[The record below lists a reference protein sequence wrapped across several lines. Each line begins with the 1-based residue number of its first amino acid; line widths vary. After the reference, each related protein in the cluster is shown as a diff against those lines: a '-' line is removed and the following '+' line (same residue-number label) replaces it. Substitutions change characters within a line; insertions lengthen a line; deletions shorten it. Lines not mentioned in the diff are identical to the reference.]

1 MSDKPK
7 RYNTKHDRYAAK
19 LAQIDAELPPV
30 DIGQFENVERS
41 SPHMIPQD
49 RVFAVAQRIT
59 QGATLR
65 DACTLAGVSI
75 RVLHKWGRALR
86 DYESGERET
95 LDPYILACA
104 LTIERARSI
113 TRLRWQMLAEG
124 GGTGSSTALWMLE
137 RRGGREYRAPA
148 QRHEVKRESTE
159 VVVNTSIEQTI
170 EATAQQLGIDPD
182 QLKKQGDYWARAIT
196 ASQRGAAL
204 PAPPSTNEDD

>member
-1 MSDKPK
+1 MSDNPK

-19 LAQIDAELPPV
+19 LAQIDAELPPI
-30 DIGQFENVERS
+30 DIGQFEGLTCTGQMVS
-41 SPHMIPQD
+41 QD
-49 RVFAVAQRIT
+49 RVLAVAQRIT

-75 RVLHKWGRALR
+75 RVIHKWGRLLR
-86 DYESGERET
+86 DYESGETEVIN
-95 LDPYILACA
+95 PYILACA
-104 LTIERARSI
+104 VTIERARSI

-124 GGTGSSTALWMLE
+124 GGTGSATALWMLE

-159 VVVNTSIEQTI
+159 VVVNTSLEQTI
-170 EATAQQLGIDPD
+170 EATAQQLGIDPE
-182 QLKKQGDYWARAIT
+182 QLKQQGDYWARAIT

-204 PAPPSTNEDD
+204 PAPPSTGDDEG

>member
-1 MSDKPK
+1 MSDAPK
-7 RYNTKHDRYAAK
+7 RYRTKHDRYEAK

-41 SPHMIPQD
+41 SSHMIPSD
-49 RVFAVAQRIT
+49 RVLAVAQRIT

-65 DACTLAGVSI
+65 DACTLAGVSL
-75 RVLHKWGRALR
+75 RVIHKWARALR
-86 DYESGERET
+86 EYEAGEVDHI
-95 LDPYILACA
+95 DPYILACA
-104 LTIERARSI
+104 VTIERARSI

-124 GGTGSSTALWMLE
+124 GGTGSATALWMLE

-159 VVVNTSIEQTI
+159 VVVNTSLEQTI

-182 QLKKQGDYWARAIT
+182 KLKEQGDYWARAIT
-196 ASQRGAAL
+196 ASQRGSAL
-204 PAPPSTNEDD
+204 PSPPSNEDD